1 MNEVNASA
9 SKMARK
15 VTNVPKNFEGQYK
28 GIPPEADERV
38 STTTVAGDTT
48 TARRRLLASAST
60 LRTRGTM
67 FRVLETEEGLVQVKV
82 DEVGNILW
90 SRLSNE
96 DKSSCIFSGQAGW
109 GPRRLLIL
117 INPASGCGHGEQV
130 YRRRVEPI
138 LRACDVT
145 TDVFISSSEGEASKL
160 LQNCKLEDIDGVI
173 VVGGDG
179 FANECIHGLVLRA
192 LADANKDARD
202 LDLHLLPPPVAIGII
217 PAGTGNWL
225 AEQVYLS
232 QDPITATIHI
242 LRGSVVHASAV
253 SLHVP
258 GQLVRVANLVLHFG
272 LIGDLMHYCQQ
283 SRWMGSARY
292 SVLPPAALLKRRTA
306 SVAMDMY
313 LADNSD
319 DDDDDLIQSF
329 PMKQHF
335 AWEDQDGRADRVSN
349 QVYNIGVHV
358 NRVLTPD
365 GVLRSSLRPPH
376 HGHPGDRQN
385 DFSFVDC
392 RELKAFSVK
401 LNDTST
407 RKQKWYFN
415 CDGESILLTADS
427 FHVRYPFPTADGF
440 YDYGEFTTLHGYRTD
455 ELLGWDASSLKIRL
469 SASSLHYHV
478 KLTEE

>member
-1 MNEVNASA
+1 
-9 SKMARK
+9 
-15 VTNVPKNFEGQYK
+15 
-28 GIPPEADERV
+28 
-38 STTTVAGDTT
+38 
-48 TARRRLLASAST
+48 
-60 LRTRGTM
+60 M

-96 DKSSCIFSGQAGW
+96 DKSSCIFSESKFSKIDSQDILYACVKRREHETSGRPASRLRTHSLTLQHTLRRSSHRLRVKTQEFFGSHRECQELAQGIQRTRGQAGW

-376 HGHPGDRQN
+376 HGHPGDRQ
-385 DFSFVDC
+385 VHAW
-392 RELKAFSVK
+392 RAG
-401 LNDTST
+401 
-407 RKQKWYFN
+407 Q
-415 CDGESILLTADS
+415 
-427 FHVRYPFPTADGF
+427 
-440 YDYGEFTTLHGYRTD
+440 
-455 ELLGWDASSLKIRL
+455 ASD
-469 SASSLHYHV
+469 
-478 KLTEE
+478 